1 MTKGE
6 KEELVNYKF
15 QVMEDK
21 INAIDAKM
29 ARVLEKL
36 DEMGG
41 KFVSREDHE
50 ENKKRIE
57 RLEEKTN
64 GFDQR
69 MAWYA
74 GA

>member
-41 KFVSREDHE
+41 KFVSREDHDD
-50 ENKKRIE
+50 NKKRIE